1 MISAQPSWYVPAGNS
16 FGRVPGKTIE
26 RGGT

>member
-1 MISAQPSWYVPAGNS
+1 MISAHERWYVPAGNS
-16 FGRVPGKTIE
+16 FGRVPGTTTE